1 MIYFIREIKFH
12 PYHHEGL
19 LQWLLNICNA
29 EINHYKKTKNEISY
43 VDISETKDEHVASL
57 SKDKL
62 FRRMHVYHQGTLY
75 SGSESFL
82 VMWSQ
87 MKKWR
92 LLSRILS
99 LPLIKQVWFLIYEIV
114 AIFLYWKNKSK
125 V

>member
-1 MIYFIREIKFH
+1 MKVY
-12 PYHHEGL
+12 YNGSC
-19 LQWLLNICNA
+19 NICNA
-29 EINHYKKTKNEISY
+29 EINHYKKIKSEISY

-87 MKKWR
+87 IKKWR

-99 LPLIKQVWFLIYEIV
+99 LPLLRQVWFLVYEIAAV
-114 AIFLYWKNKSK
+114 FLYWKNKSK
-125 V
+125 I

>member
-1 MIYFIREIKFH
+1 MCSSD
-12 PYHHEGL
+12 L
-19 LQWLLNICNA
+19 
-29 EINHYKKTKNEISY
+29 SY

-82 VMWSQ
+82 IMWSQ

-99 LPLIKQVWFLIYEIV
+99 LPLIRQVWFLIYELV
-114 AIFLYWKNKSK
+114 AILLYWKNKSK

>member
-1 MIYFIREIKFH
+1 MKVY
-12 PYHHEGL
+12 YNGSC
-19 LQWLLNICNA
+19 NICNA
-29 EINHYKKTKNEISY
+29 EINHYKKTKSEISY
-43 VDISETKDEHVASL
+43 VDISQKKDEHVANL

-82 VMWSQ
+82 IMWSQ

-92 LLSRILS
+92 LFFMFLR
-99 LPLIKQVWFLIYEIV
+99 LPLISYVWFFFFFLV
-114 AIFLYWKNKSK
+114 AILLYWNNKSN

>member
-1 MIYFIREIKFH
+1 MKVY
-12 PYHHEGL
+12 YNGSC
-19 LQWLLNICNA
+19 NICNA
-29 EINHYKKTKNEISY
+29 EINHYKKTKSEISY
-43 VDISETKDEHVASL
+43 VDISKTKDEHVVNL

-99 LPLIKQVWFLIYEIV
+99 LPLIRQVWFLIYEIA
-114 AIFLYWKNKSK
+114 AIFLYLKNKSK

>member
-1 MIYFIREIKFH
+1 MKVY
-12 PYHHEGL
+12 YNGSC
-19 LQWLLNICNA
+19 NICNA

-99 LPLIKQVWFLIYEIV
+99 LPLIRQVWFLIYEIV
-114 AIFLYWKNKSK
+114 AIFLYWKNRSK

>member
-1 MIYFIREIKFH
+1 MKVY
-12 PYHHEGL
+12 YNGSC
-19 LQWLLNICNA
+19 NICNA
-29 EINHYKKTKNEISY
+29 EINHYKKTKSEISY
-43 VDISETKDEHVASL
+43 VDISETKDKHVASL

-92 LLSRILS
+92 NLSRILS
-99 LPLIKQVWFLIYEIV
+99 LPLIKQVWFLIYEIA

>member
-1 MIYFIREIKFH
+1 MKVYFN
-12 PYHHEGL
+12 GSC
-19 LQWLLNICNA
+19 NICNA
-29 EINHYKKTKNEISY
+29 EINHYKKIKNEIEY
-43 VDISETKDEHVASL
+43 VDISEIKDEHVANL

-62 FRRMHVYHQGTLY
+62 FRRMHVYHQGILY

-87 MKKWR
+87 MKKWK

-99 LPLIKQVWFLIYEIV
+99 LPLIRQVWFLIYEV
-114 AIFLYWKNKSK
+114 AAIFLYLKNKSK